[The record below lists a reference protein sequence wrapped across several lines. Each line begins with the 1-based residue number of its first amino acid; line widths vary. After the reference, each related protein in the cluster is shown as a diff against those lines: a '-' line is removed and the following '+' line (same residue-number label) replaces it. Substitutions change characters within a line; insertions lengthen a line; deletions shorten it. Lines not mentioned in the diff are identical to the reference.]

1 MQYVPLDFDKEQPVI
16 DLSLRENKYSLD
28 DRFVIKDGKNHP
40 CAILVPGGGYE
51 IVCSF
56 VEGIPI
62 AKKLNDL
69 GISAFIVY
77 YRIKNKAMYPN
88 TIDDL
93 AKGIKEIIDNKDKYN
108 IDIENYSVWGCSAG
122 GHLTAMFGLKNIGYK
137 KYNLPKQGTL
147 VLAYPV
153 ISMDKEI
160 THLGTHDYLLGKE
173 ANKDLEDLTS
183 VDKHVDR
190 DYPKTYIWC
199 SDDDKMV
206 NYINTKNM
214 IEALNKAGVIYKKT
228 IYHGVPHGSGP
239 ATGTSAEGWINK
251 AAKFWLDK

>member
-1 MQYVPLDFDKEQPVI
+1 MQYVPLDFDKEQSVI

-56 VEGIPI
+56 VEGVPI

-69 GISAFIVY
+69 DISAFIVY

-88 TIDDL
+88 TMDDL
-93 AKGIKEIIDNKDKYN
+93 AKGVKEIIDKKDKYN

-137 KYNLPKQGTL
+137 KYNLPKPGAL

-173 ANKDLEDLTS
+173 ANKDLESLTS
-183 VDKHVDR
+183 VDKHVDC

-199 SDDDKMV
+199 SNDDKTV

-214 IEALNKAGVIYKKT
+214 IEALNKAGVTYNET

-251 AAKFWLDK
+251 AVKFWLDK